1 MLQRFHTFISLLLL
15 LLFAL
20 PTQAVLKEDSLSS
33 SLAIL
38 RQELQKYHDEY
49 SSKQEEMKMAGQLVF
64 KSLMQTMQSS
74 NQNALM
80 LYSQK
85 DGYVFDLAYACH
97 EATEQYKQFEKH
109 LIPFRAYVEK
119 NNDEVERFDSLIT
132 TLRSMPVMMLNDKG
146 KTDRN
151 VCLALAINT
160 RRMVVESREQLN
172 EYIAYY
178 SLTKERLK
186 NLNDERLSGF
196 KSDLD

>member
-1 MLQRFHTFISLLLL
+1 MLQRFHIFISTLLL
-15 LLFAL
+15 LLFTL
-20 PTQAVLKEDSLSS
+20 PTHAVLKEDSLSS

-97 EATEQYKQFEKH
+97 EAT
-109 LIPFRAYVEK
+109 
-119 NNDEVERFDSLIT
+119 DS
-132 TLRSMPVMMLNDKG
+132 
-146 KTDRN
+146 
-151 VCLALAINT
+151 
-160 RRMVVESREQLN
+160 
-172 EYIAYY
+172 
-178 SLTKERLK
+178 
-186 NLNDERLSGF
+186 
-196 KSDLD
+196 